1 MTYVIV
7 KNEGVGARYYRRKDN
22 NFTKDL
28 MLASKWDTLSR
39 TEEILAELSK
49 TGA

>member
-22 NFTKDL
+22 NFTLKRRECPHF
-28 MLASKWDTLSR
+28 SKWEMNR
-39 TEEILAELSK
+39 FF
-49 TGA
+49 